1 MCVPKSLSVA
11 VMQRLEIFKKLL
23 FYIMI
28 DFMVG
33 QPLSFENTLSLDSTA
48 IRAKPSLIGCAV
60 YTLIFKILLEIFLKS
75 LNHTQ

>member
-1 MCVPKSLSVA
+1 
-11 VMQRLEIFKKLL
+11 MQRLEILKKLL

-48 IRAKPSLIGCAV
+48 IRVKPSLIGYAV

-75 LNHTQ
+75 LNHNQ